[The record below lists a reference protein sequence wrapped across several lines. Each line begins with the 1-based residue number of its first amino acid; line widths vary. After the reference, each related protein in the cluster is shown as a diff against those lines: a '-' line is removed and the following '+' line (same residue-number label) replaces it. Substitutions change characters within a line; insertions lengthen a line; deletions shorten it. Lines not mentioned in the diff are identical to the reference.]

1 MGPRSHLLDEFM
13 RCRAGLLL
21 LLAFVSTNHA
31 TDDDADVPP
40 GMARIT
46 RALGEL
52 YQESHSFGTLQRD
65 TSALSA
71 SSRRA
76 LGAIPDR
83 ERWDVDASGGSHVY
97 GEISPSAVDALLRT
111 LNVTAGDVVYDLGSG
126 FGRFV
131 TQGAHSSCS
140 SSCPRERHRGEPL
153 FALAPPVTHL
163 S

>member
-1 MGPRSHLLDEFM
+1 M

-21 LLAFVSTNHA
+21 LLALVSTNLA

-40 GMARIT
+40 SMARIT

-52 YQESHSFGTLQRD
+52 YQEGHSFGTLQRD

-131 TQGAHSSCS
+131 TQGAEVRPLSSHAHRRGRRCPSSCGTGS
-140 SSCPRERHRGEPL
+140 HCSH
-153 FALAPPVTHL
+153 
-163 S
+163 

>member
-1 MGPRSHLLDEFM
+1 M